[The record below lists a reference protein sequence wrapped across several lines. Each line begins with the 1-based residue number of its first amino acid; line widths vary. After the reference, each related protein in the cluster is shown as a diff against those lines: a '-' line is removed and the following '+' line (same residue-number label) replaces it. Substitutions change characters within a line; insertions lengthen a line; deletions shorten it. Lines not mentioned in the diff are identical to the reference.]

1 MIHGDARAAGRGILL
16 VVAGPSGVGKG
27 TLIRGLRERHSHVR
41 FSVSCTTRGPRPGE
55 GHGEDYHFV
64 STEAFERQLEQGGLL
79 EYARVYGGRYY
90 GTPAPPVVD
99 ALAAGRVVILE
110 IEIDGTIQVVRRFP
124 DAIAIYILAPTPAE
138 QADRLAGR
146 EKDSAEAIKERLS
159 KADGE
164 IRYAY
169 DSGVYRHLLV
179 NETIAQTVD
188 DIVRIVREAQSV

>member
-1 MIHGDARAAGRGILL
+1 MAGTLL
-16 VVAGPSGVGKG
+16 IISGPSGVGK
-27 TLIRGLRERHSHVR
+27 TTICKRLVERLDA
-41 FSVSCTTRGPRPGE
+41 FLSVSSTTRPRRDNE
-55 GHGEDYHFV
+55 VDGEDYHFI
-64 STEAFERQLEQGGLL
+64 STEAFERQLEQGGFL

-99 ALAAGRVVILE
+99 ALAAGRVVVLE

-138 QADRLAGR
+138 QADRLVGR
-146 EKDSAEAIKERLS
+146 RNDSPEAIKERLS

-164 IRYAY
+164 IRYAC
-169 DSGVYRHLLV
+169 DSGVYRHFLV
-179 NETIAQTVD
+179 NETIEQTVD